1 MLSDIKKSKGHGKY
15 FSKLENI
22 KQGVCYGIQRT
33 NYNKKSVA
41 DGFRS

>member
-1 MLSDIKKSKGHGKY
+1 MVDTFVCYGVR

-33 NYNKKSVA
+33 NYNKKGVA